1 MPQRHCEESREAG
14 RRSNLRNVPNKVAS
28 SADCVGPPRN
38 DGCQLLKKLAEIA
51 SPRLRRG
58 SQLVSAQENLTIAKS
73 HAKRDDEATP
83 APLNAATSLRGVTRS
98 GATKQPQQCSQ

>member
-14 RRSNLRNVPNKVAS
+14 RRSNLSNVPNKVAS

-51 SPRLRRG
+51 SPRLPSWFAIGVRP
-58 SQLVSAQENLTIAKS
+58 ENLTIARS

-98 GATKQPQQCSQ
+98 GTTKQPPQCSQ